1 MQSESVEQHPQ
12 IHLARA
18 DCPTDLPSWLTA
30 ERLASFLH
38 ENLKPYEDPVAEV
51 RAGIDFA
58 LSSDPCKGGFVL
70 VAIGDDE
77 LLGALVMLK
86 TGMSG
91 YVPENMLLFVAV
103 AASARG
109 KGIGG
114 SLVRKAVSQCE
125 GDVKLHVE
133 HSNPARR
140 LYERC
145 GFTSKYLEMRW
156 SDE

>member
-1 MQSESVEQHPQ
+1 MQSGSAKPHSEIS
-12 IHLARA
+12 LARA
-18 DCPTDLPSWLTA
+18 DSPTDLPTWLNT

-38 ENLKPYEDPVAEV
+38 ENLKPYEDPPEEIQ
-51 RAGIDFA
+51 AGVDFA

-70 VAIGDDE
+70 TARSGEE

-91 YVPENMLLFVAV
+91 YIPENILLFVAV

-114 SLVRKAVSQCE
+114 TLVRKAVSECE
-125 GDVKLHVE
+125 GGVKLHVE